1 MPLAPTRPMSRFM
14 ITLAMCLAMSKA
26 RGGGFPKWRASHFG
40 ICPPP
45 PGFTLHMQ
53 THLVWKGKL
62 GIFVSIII
70 MGKYSFLFIM

>member
-1 MPLAPTRPMSRFM
+1 
-14 ITLAMCLAMSKA
+14 
-26 RGGGFPKWRASHFG
+26 
-40 ICPPP
+40 
-45 PGFTLHMQ
+45 MQ